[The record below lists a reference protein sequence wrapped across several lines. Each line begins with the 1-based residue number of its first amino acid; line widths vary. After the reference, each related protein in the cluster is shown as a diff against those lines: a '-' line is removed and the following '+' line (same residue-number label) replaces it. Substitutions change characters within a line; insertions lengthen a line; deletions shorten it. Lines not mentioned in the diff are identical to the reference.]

1 MPWQSSIANDGTDCV
16 YMPFWEWQLSFF
28 EQHLTNFRVLPTTN
42 SSLEYIVSPVNQTH
56 THNHAT
62 GTHRMV
68 TLVGSSDEY
77 RYIRMTYMDGG
88 AQSQIFTSVC
98 YPRGNLPI
106 LGLDLL
112 QFADGKRQ
120 LAVVDFQPIH
130 KEGESHHDA
139 CYEHLLEPIRQAV
152 PSLQEPMTD
161 RFYDPNL
168 YFSKQTLLGRFQST
182 ETIWQDLWPAFQ
194 AYVQTHVELTQQT
207 KKLSSSQTTL
217 SAAEILK
224 RHAAYDTYV
233 AARDPAHPMFASLF
247 GSHFANDFMYQV
259 LFPLAERERDEAKK

>member
-112 QFADGKRQ
+112 QFAGGKRQ